1 MKLDF
6 PSVDEKIQTRA
17 RDQALKALSHEST
30 PEKVGKFY
38 DPESNFA
45 GSTFTQLRP
54 LDMVAVTA
62 TDLLATG
69 TLSVRIPPRA
79 VRRILEDE
87 DTKRELSRLLSALP
101 PVKLESTT
109 AIDFAPMCE
118 FYDLVKASLAQSG
131 TVSSNPWVTASKI
144 TARKRPDLYP
154 VRDRVVCKYLG
165 IQNLNDRARDWYVFR
180 ELLRDEEIQGRLSEL
195 PDLAQEAHRGTALTI
210 EVEPL
215 RLMDAALWRFAGDE
229 NRGI

>member
-1 MKLDF
+1 MDVDF
-6 PSVDEKIQTRA
+6 PSVHEKVQTRA
-17 RDQALKALSHEST
+17 RDQALRALSHEGT
-30 PEKVGKFY
+30 PEKVGRFY

-54 LDMVAVTA
+54 LDPDAVTA

-69 TLSVRIPPRA
+69 TLSVTIPPRA

-87 DTKRELSRLLSALP
+87 DTKRELSRLMSALP

-109 AIDFAPMCE
+109 VADFAPMCE
-118 FYDLVKASLAQSG
+118 FYDLVKSSLAQAG
-131 TVSSNPWVTASKI
+131 TASSNPWVTASKI

-154 VRDRVVCKYLG
+154 VRDSVVCKYLG
-165 IQNLNDRARDWYVFR
+165 IQHLNDRARDWYVFR

-195 PDLAQEAHRGTALTI
+195 PDRAREAHRGIDLTI
-210 EVEPL
+210 EAEPL
-215 RLMDAALWRFAGDE
+215 RLLDAALWRFAGDE
-229 NRGI
+229 SRGI